1 MDVVLS
7 TEIVQMTQITEETL
21 KEYQSLELISKPLS
35 ESDEEIV
42 YATIVIEE
50 IKYINELKALGY
62 GLQDI
67 AKIRKTTGYPG
78 IAPRTNDKNK
88 YYTVGEVASQLNLTR
103 RTLDFWIEKGLIN
116 PSSTSKGGYRLFSQD
131 AVRFVSFV
139 SDLQAIGFTLEQ
151 IKSITETLDEIFKPL
166 SDKTSEAMETITA
179 RIADSEK
186 AIKNLRST
194 LKTIQRNIRS
204 SKGKEEKHTENAE
217 DKN

>member
-21 KEYQSLELISKPLS
+21 KEFQNLELISKPLS

-42 YATIVIEE
+42 YATIVIDE
-50 IKYINELKALGY
+50 IKYINELQALGY
-62 GLQDI
+62 SLQDI

-78 IAPRTNDKNK
+78 IAPRANDKNK
-88 YYTVGEVASQLNLTR
+88 YYTLGEVASQLNLTR

-131 AVRFVSFV
+131 GVRFVSFV

-151 IKSITETLDEIFKPL
+151 IKSITETLDETFKPL
-166 SDKTSEAMETITA
+166 GDTTSEAMETVTN

-204 SKGKEEKHTENAE
+204 SKGKEEKHENKD